1 MSNTLQVRIVRRLRI
16 FTTQLYD
23 LDPISSS
30 RVVAYFLACS
40 ILFSFFWKVSA
51 LKLNF
56 DSPQDATERM
66 ISKGDERDSG
76 LSGYRRY
83 FFYLSSK
90 PL

>member
-1 MSNTLQVRIVRRLRI
+1 MYFSFIQFPFFSSFIILSFVLII
-16 FTTQLYD
+16 F
-23 LDPISSS
+23 
-30 RVVAYFLACS
+30 VAAPFC
-40 ILFSFFWKVSA
+40 SFFWKVSA
-51 LKLNF
+51 LNLNF
-56 DSPQDATERM
+56 DSLQDATERM